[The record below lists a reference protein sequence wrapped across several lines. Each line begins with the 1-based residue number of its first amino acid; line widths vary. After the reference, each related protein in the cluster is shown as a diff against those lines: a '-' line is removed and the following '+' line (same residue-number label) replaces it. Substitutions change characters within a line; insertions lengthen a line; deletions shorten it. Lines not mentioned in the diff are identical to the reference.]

1 MSDLFPILKEF
12 EGVRKQDNI
21 YPVCTPLL
29 QLRSRFPSDQQE
41 WLSMEI
47 KRLKKEGKIRVWNA
61 INDLMIQII

>member
-1 MSDLFPILKEF
+1 MSDLFSILNEF
-12 EGVRKQDNI
+12 EEACKQDNR

-29 QLRSRFPSDQQE
+29 QLKNRFPSDKQE

-61 INDLMIQII
+61 VNDLMIQMI